1 MRHDRS
7 CTAARGARERPNQ
20 RFWLYA
26 SSLMAS
32 AHDRH
37 ASVRE
42 RELAECV
49 VLPVMFP
56 SDSFGSDAEV

>member
-1 MRHDRS
+1 
-7 CTAARGARERPNQ
+7 
-20 RFWLYA
+20 
-26 SSLMAS
+26 MAS